1 MRERFLDYRFP
12 PPHGSNVHWS
22 DMIVIIDKLKI
33 YPATSELSYYFKV
46 ERQTYGL
53 HLFRDICDDVV
64 GKRLGCGTAYQHLP
78 RSPYIQD
85 TTALLETSLAS
96 PQGGSGGGVLL
107 RPREWR
113 GRHRVSTRDW
123 NLMLN
128 SNSSLTGGQKHTHTH
143 THLAAPCDDRP
154 DPASPS

>member
-1 MRERFLDYRFP
+1 MGTPIIP
-12 PPHGSNVHWS
+12 PPPLLPYLLLLETYLPSQ
-22 DMIVIIDKLKI
+22 I
-33 YPATSELSYYFKV
+33 YPSTSELSYFKV

-64 GKRLGCGTAYQHLP
+64 GKRLGCGTAYQQLP

-85 TTALLETSLAS
+85 TTASLETSLAS

-107 RPREWR
+107 RPRLWR
-113 GRHRVSTRDW
+113 GLHRVSTRDW

-128 SNSSLTGGQKHTHTH
+128 SNSSLTGGQNHTHTILLLSTTTTTTSSYPH
-143 THLAAPCDDRP
+143 CLLIVN
-154 DPASPS
+154 